1 MFPFEWAENGALI
14 KDEVLQVFT
23 LTVHPQYRLKVS
35 TSPLLSGT
43 FFLPEINLFSKLLK
57 P

>member
-1 MFPFEWAENGALI
+1 MFPFEGAENGALI

-23 LTVHPQYRLKVS
+23 LTVHPLYRLKVS

-43 FFLPEINLFSKLLK
+43 FFPGINLFSKLLK